1 MASGS
6 ADVPLV
12 LVTGVTGFIASHVAQ
27 QLLRKNEVRVRGT
40 MRNVKDEAKVKA
52 LQDMVSDARYPLE
65 LVEAEL
71 QNEESWKE
79 AVKGCQYVYHLA
91 SPFPMEVPQDE
102 NELIK
107 PAVEGALNVL
117 KACAETGTVR
127 RVVLTSSIA
136 AVSAGLNVQ
145 SGKVYTEKDW
155 APEGDC
161 APYEKSK
168 LKAER
173 AAWEFM
179 KGLGEEKK
187 FELVVV
193 NPAAVIGPTVGP
205 SKGASS
211 GEVVRLILTNE
222 MSALPR
228 VHFPLVDVR
237 DVAAAHIAAM
247 NKPNADGNRYI
258 LYERSMWAKEVAE
271 VISKEFS
278 PQGYKIPHLP
288 MPKLVV
294 WLAKFFSA
302 PARAIYPGVG
312 KTIIY
317 DNNKMKQELG
327 IEPIDASQSVIDT
340 CYSLI
345 ESGVVQKTQGYR
357 APSSE

>member
-1 MASGS
+1 MAT

-27 QLLRKNEVRVRGT
+27 QLLKKNEVRVRGT
-40 MRNVKDEAKVKA
+40 MRSLKDEAKVKA
-52 LQDMVSDARYPLE
+52 LNEMVPDARYQLE
-65 LVEAEL
+65 LVEADL
-71 QNEESWKE
+71 QNEDSWKE
-79 AVKGCQYVYHLA
+79 AVKGCQYVYHVA
-91 SPFPMEVPQDE
+91 SPLPTAAPRDE

-107 PAVEGALNVL
+107 PAVDGTLNVL
-117 KACAETGTVR
+117 KASAEAGTVK

-145 SGKVYTEKDW
+145 SGHLYTEKDW
-155 APEGDC
+155 APEDDC
-161 APYEKSK
+161 GPYEKSK

-173 AAWEFM
+173 AAWDFM
-179 KGLGEEKK
+179 KELAEEKK

-193 NPAAVIGPTVGP
+193 NPAVVIGPPVGP
-205 SKGASS
+205 SKGSS
-211 GEVVRLILTNE
+211 SVEVVKLILTNE

-247 NKPNADGNRYI
+247 NKPNAAGNRYI
-258 LYERSMWAKEVAE
+258 LYTASMWAKEIAD

-278 PQGYKIPHLP
+278 PQGYKIPSMTLP
-288 MPKLVV
+288 KVAV

-302 PARAIYPGVG
+302 PAKAIYPAVG
-312 KTIIY
+312 KTVIY
-317 DNNKMKQELG
+317 ENEKMKQELG
-327 IEPIDASQSVIDT
+327 IEPMDMSQSVYDT

-345 ESGVVQKTQGYR
+345 ESGVVQKTQGYHG
-357 APSSE
+357 PSSE